1 MGLLGRL
8 IEAAPR
14 YAGLLRSQYWRSEQM
29 DAWREEHLERTL
41 RAAANIPFYAE
52 RLGGAMRPADLA
64 TLPILSRG
72 DIVPLGASVR
82 SLYPPNTKFIAE
94 RSSGTSGVA
103 VELLFDRSHQ
113 TGRNAARTRY
123 LRANGWSPL
132 RRTVWFVGARL
143 LTMDN
148 PDYGEA
154 ATLIRG
160 FASMGVKFLS
170 TFMPFDEAV
179 EALER
184 IRPLSIYAYPSGI
197 EGILRA
203 MEESGRRLPSIRLVM
218 CGGEAVDESLRQR
231 TREIF
236 GFDLR
241 DNYGSTEAFLA
252 FECPAGSYHI
262 NAEHVILEIIDES
275 GREVA
280 PGAMGRVLVT
290 TLENYLMPLI
300 RYEIGDYAIAARG
313 ACACGRTLPLIGPV
327 LGRKVNLLRMPDGSL
342 ISGWYALGMLREA
355 PELRIFQL
363 IQKSLTDV
371 QVRYVADVPISH
383 ESEVT
388 AVAKLRNQ
396 LGPQVI
402 VTFERVDAIERSSG
416 GKFMV
421 TRSEIADS

>member
-1 MGLLGRL
+1 
-8 IEAAPR
+8 
-14 YAGLLRSQYWRSEQM
+14 M
-29 DAWREEHLERTL
+29 DAWREDHLERTL
-41 RAAANIPFYAE
+41 RAAAKIPFYAE
-52 RLGGAMRPADLA
+52 RFDGATRPADLA
-64 TLPILSRG
+64 TLPILNRG
-72 DIVPLGASVR
+72 DIGTLSASVR
-82 SLYPPNTKFIAE
+82 SLYPPDTKFLAE

-132 RRTVWFVGARL
+132 QGSVWFMGSRL

-148 PDYGEA
+148 PDYGEV

-160 FASMGVKFLS
+160 FASMGVKFLP
-170 TFMPFDEAV
+170 THMPFDEVV
-179 EALER
+179 EKLGQ
-184 IRPLSIYAYPSGI
+184 IRPVSIYAYPSGI
-197 EGILRA
+197 DGILRV
-203 MEESGRRLPSIRLVM
+203 MEQTGRRLPSIRLVM
-218 CGGEAVDESLRQR
+218 CGGEAVDDSLRQR

-262 NAEHVILEIIDES
+262 NAEHVILEIVDES

-313 ACACGRTLPLIGPV
+313 ACACGRTLPLLGPV

-342 ISGWYALGMLREA
+342 LSGWYAIGILRET
-355 PELRIFQL
+355 PQFRIFQL
-363 IQKSLTDV
+363 IQKSLIDLR
-371 QVRYVADVPISH
+371 VRYVADAPISH
-383 ESEVT
+383 ESEV
-388 AVAKLRNQ
+388 AAAAKLREQ
-396 LGPQVI
+396 LGPQII
-402 VTFERVDAIERSSG
+402 VTFERVRAIERSSS